1 MPTASNSTKL
11 KPTDSLDT
19 RPAIFGRTVTSTFR
33 KMSGFKHQP
42 PGNLRTGMIP
52 PIVFGSLFLNLP
64 KLLKLRFYL
73 KKERKK
79 HPADDV
85 RILFYSD
92 NLDETNGIA
101 NNLRNV
107 IPYMRAH
114 GMNAFLAGNAFNTRP
129 CGVVENGY
137 CLLLPRMFSMEQLG
151 YANSELAIPRV
162 GPVLRLLK
170 RYPVDLIEFETP
182 SPGAWLVCF
191 CAKVAGI
198 KVFSHY
204 RTDVPTYTKTLV
216 KAKWMFHFVLRLMK
230 IFYRMTRPVVC
241 PCKDYANILTSQL
254 KVPENQVQILPRG
267 LPLEKFSQNLR
278 GKGTWER
285 FNGAGAPTDNTQT
298 DVVQS
303 NATQVRI
310 ARKVRFSF
318 IGRISKEK
326 NLEFLNSVWKK
337 FAAKHKDVELM
348 YVGYGWY
355 LEEIKKFFEGDS
367 SVHFAGEQGGEILA
381 GLYADSDF
389 FLFPST
395 TDTFGNVVVEAMS
408 TGTPAIVSDYG
419 GPHDIVMDEAA
430 GRILPINE
438 DAWLNALEECRKL
451 YLEEPDTY
459 AKMRETAHERSLK
472 YTMESSTKAQF
483 DYFRK
488 LKKEAYGI

>member
-1 MPTASNSTKL
+1 MKTASGSTKL
-11 KPTDSLDT
+11 KATDALDT
-19 RPAIFGRTVTSTFR
+19 RPPIFGRTVTSTFR
-33 KMSGFKHQP
+33 KMFSFKHQP

-52 PIVFGSLFLNLP
+52 PIVFGSLLLNIP
-64 KLLKLRFYL
+64 KLLKLRGYL
-73 KKERKK
+73 KKERAKR
-79 HPADDV
+79 PADDV

-114 GMNAFLAGNAFNTRP
+114 GMKAFLAGNA
-129 CGVVENGY
+129 Y
-137 CLLLPRMFSMEQLG
+137 CILLPRLFSMEQLG

-216 KAKWMFHFVLRLMK
+216 KAKWMFHFVLWLMK
-230 IFYRMTRPVVC
+230 IFYGMTKPVVS
-241 PCKDYANILTSQL
+241 PCKDYADILTSQL
-254 KVPENQVQILPRG
+254 KIPANQVQILPRG
-267 LPLEKFSQNLR
+267 LPLEKFSPDLR
-278 GKGTWER
+278 GKGVWEKY
-285 FNGAGAPTDNTQT
+285 NGANETIQT
-298 DVVQS
+298 GS
-303 NATQVRI
+303 

-326 NLEFLNSVWKK
+326 NLEFLNGVWKK
-337 FAAKHKDVELM
+337 FAAQHNDVELM

-355 LEEIKKFFEGDS
+355 LEEIKQFFAGDN
-367 SVHFAGEQGGEILA
+367 SVHFAGEQGGETLA
-381 GLYADSDF
+381 SLYADSDF
-389 FLFPST
+389 FLFPSV

-408 TGTPAIVSDYG
+408 TGTPAIVSNYG

-430 GRILPINE
+430 GRILPIDEN
-438 DAWLNALEECRKL
+438 AWLNAMEECRTMF
-451 YLEEPDTY
+451 LEKPEEY
-459 AKMRETAHERSLK
+459 ARMREVAHERTLK
-472 YTMESSTKAQF
+472 YTMQNSTKAQF

-488 LKKEAYGI
+488 LKKNAYKL

>member
-1 MPTASNSTKL
+1 MTTASNSTKL
-11 KPTDSLDT
+11 KPTDVLDT
-19 RPAIFGRTVTSTFR
+19 RPAIFGRTVTSTFK
-33 KMSGFKHQP
+33 KMFGFKHQP

-52 PIVFGSLFLNLP
+52 PIVFGSLILNIP
-64 KLLKLRFYL
+64 KLLKLRSYL
-73 KKERKK
+73 KKERKQ

-85 RILFYSD
+85 RVLFYSD

-114 GMNAFLAGNAFNTRP
+114 GMHAFLAGNAFNTRP

-137 CLLLPRMFSMEQLG
+137 CILLPRLFSMEQLG

-216 KAKWMFHFVLRLMK
+216 KAKWMFHFVLWLMK
-230 IFYRMTRPVVC
+230 IFYGMTKPVVS
-241 PCKDYANILTSQL
+241 PCKDYADILTSQL
-254 KVPENQVQILPRG
+254 KIPANQVQILPRG
-267 LPLEKFSQNLR
+267 LPLEKFSQDLR
-278 GKGTWER
+278 GKGTWEKYSDS
-285 FNGAGAPTDNTQT
+285 AD
-298 DVVQS
+298 
-303 NATQVRI
+303 
-310 ARKVRFSF
+310 RKVRFSF

-326 NLEFLNSVWKK
+326 NLEFLNGVWKK
-337 FAAKHKDVELM
+337 FAAKHNDVELM

-355 LEEIKKFFEGDS
+355 LEEIKKFFEGDN
-367 SVHFAGEQGGEILA
+367 SVHFAGEQGGETLA
-381 GLYADSDF
+381 SLYADSDF
-389 FLFPST
+389 FLFPSM

-408 TGTPAIVSDYG
+408 TGTPAIVSNYG

-430 GRILPINE
+430 GRILPIDE
-438 DAWLNALEECRKL
+438 DAWLNALEEARKL
-451 YLEEPDTY
+451 YLEQPEAY

-483 DYFRK
+483 EFFRK
-488 LKKEAYGI
+488 LKREAYGL

>member
-230 IFYRMTRPVVC
+230 IFYRMTRPVVS

-348 YVGYGWY
+348 YVGYGWD

-430 GRILPINE
+430 GRILPIDE

>member
-11 KPTDSLDT
+11 KPTDSLDS
-19 RPAIFGRTVTSTFR
+19 RPAIFGRTVTSTFK
-33 KMSGFKHQP
+33 KMFSFKHQP

-52 PIVFGSLFLNLP
+52 PVVFGTLFWNLP
-64 KLLKLRFYL
+64 KLLKLRCYL
-73 KKERKK
+73 KKERRQR
-79 HPADDV
+79 PANDV

-114 GMNAFLAGNAFNTRP
+114 GMQAYLAGNAFNTRP
-129 CGVVENGY
+129 CGVVENSY

-151 YANSELAIPRV
+151 YANSELAIPRI

-216 KAKWMFHFVLRLMK
+216 KAKWMFHFVLWLMK
-230 IFYRMTRPVVC
+230 IFYRMTRPVVS
-241 PCKDYANILTSQL
+241 PCKDYADILTSQL
-254 KVPENQVQILPRG
+254 KVPVNQVQILPRG
-267 LPLEKFSQNLR
+267 LPLEKFSQDLR

-285 FNGAGAPTDNTQT
+285 FNGAGVPAAQT
-298 DVVQS
+298 DFAQS
-303 NATQVRI
+303 NATQVGT

-326 NLEFLNSVWKK
+326 NLEFLNGVWKK
-337 FAAKHKDVELM
+337 FAAKHDDVELM

-367 SVHFAGEQGGEILA
+367 SVHFAGEQGGETLA

-430 GRILPINE
+430 GRILPIDE
-438 DAWLNALEECRKL
+438 DAWLSALEECRKL
-451 YLEEPDTY
+451 YLEEPATY
-459 AKMRETAHERSLK
+459 AKMREVAHERSLK

-483 DYFRK
+483 EFFRK
-488 LKKEAYGI
+488 LKKEAYGISG

>member
-198 KVFSHY
+198 KGFSHY

-230 IFYRMTRPVVC
+230 IFYRMTRPVVS

-430 GRILPINE
+430 GRILPIDE

>member
-11 KPTDSLDT
+11 KASDVLDT
-19 RPAIFGRTVTSTFR
+19 RPAIFGRTVTSTFK
-33 KMSGFKHQP
+33 KMFGFKHQP

-52 PIVFGSLFLNLP
+52 PIVFGSLILNIP
-64 KLLKLRFYL
+64 KLLKLRSFL
-73 KKERKK
+73 KKERKQ

-114 GMNAFLAGNAFNTRP
+114 GMHAFLAGNAFNTRP

-137 CLLLPRMFSMEQLG
+137 CILLPRLFSMEQLG

-170 RYPVDLIEFETP
+170 RYPIDLIEFETP

-204 RTDVPTYTKTLV
+204 RTDVPTYTRTLV
-216 KAKWMFHFVLRLMK
+216 KAKWMFHFVLWLMK
-230 IFYRMTRPVVC
+230 IFYGMTKPVVS
-241 PCKDYANILTSQL
+241 PCKDYAKILTTQL
-254 KVPENQVQILPRG
+254 KVPENKVQILPRG
-267 LPLEKFSQNLR
+267 LPLEKFSPAMR
-278 GKGTWER
+278 GKGVWEKY
-285 FNGAGAPTDNTQT
+285 NGATEAIQNE
-298 DVVQS
+298 
-303 NATQVRI
+303 N
-310 ARKVRFSF
+310 RKVRFSF

-326 NLEFLNSVWKK
+326 NLEFLNGVWKK
-337 FAAKHKDVELM
+337 FAEKHNDVELM

-355 LEEIKKFFEGDS
+355 LEEIKKFFEGDN
-367 SVHFAGEQGGEILA
+367 SVHFAGEQGGETLA
-381 GLYADSDF
+381 SLYADSDF
-389 FLFPST
+389 FLFPSV

-408 TGTPAIVSDYG
+408 TGTPAIVSNYG

-430 GRILPINE
+430 GRILPIDE
-438 DAWLNALEECRKL
+438 DAWLTALEECRKL
-451 YLEEPDTY
+451 YLEQPEVY
-459 AKMRETAHERSLK
+459 AKMREVAHERSLK

-483 DYFRK
+483 EFFRK
-488 LKKEAYGI
+488 LKREAYGI

>member
-11 KPTDSLDT
+11 KASDVLDT
-19 RPAIFGRTVTSTFR
+19 RPAIFGRTVTSTFK
-33 KMSGFKHQP
+33 KMFGFKHQP

-52 PIVFGSLFLNLP
+52 PIVFGSLILNIP
-64 KLLKLRFYL
+64 KLLKLRSFL
-73 KKERKK
+73 KKERKQ

-114 GMNAFLAGNAFNTRP
+114 GMHAFLAGNAFNSRP
-129 CGVVENGY
+129 CGVVENSY
-137 CLLLPRMFSMEQLG
+137 CLLLPRLFSMEQLG
-151 YANSELAIPRV
+151 YANSELAIPRI

-204 RTDVPTYTKTLV
+204 RTDVPTYTRTLV
-216 KAKWMFHFVLRLMK
+216 KAKWMFHFVLWLMK
-230 IFYRMTRPVVC
+230 IFYGMTKPVVS

-254 KVPENQVQILPRG
+254 KVPENKVQILPRG
-267 LPLEKFSQNLR
+267 LPLEKFSPAMR
-278 GKGTWER
+278 GKGVWEKY
-285 FNGAGAPTDNTQT
+285 NGATEAIQNE
-298 DVVQS
+298 
-303 NATQVRI
+303 N
-310 ARKVRFSF
+310 RKVRFSF

-326 NLEFLNSVWKK
+326 NLEFLNGVWKK
-337 FAAKHKDVELM
+337 FAAKHDDVELM

-355 LEEIKKFFEGDS
+355 LEEIKKFFEGDN
-367 SVHFAGEQGGEILA
+367 SVHFAGEQGGETLA
-381 GLYADSDF
+381 SLYADSDF
-389 FLFPST
+389 FLFPSV

-408 TGTPAIVSDYG
+408 TGTPAIVSNYG

-430 GRILPINE
+430 GRILPIDE
-438 DAWLNALEECRKL
+438 DAWLTALEECRKL

-459 AKMRETAHERSLK
+459 AKMREVAHERSLK

-483 DYFRK
+483 EFFRK
-488 LKKEAYGI
+488 LKREAYGI

>member
-1 MPTASNSTKL
+1 MTTASSSTKL
-11 KPTDSLDT
+11 KPTDALDT
-19 RPAIFGRTVTSTFR
+19 RPSIFGRNVTSTFK
-33 KMSGFKHQP
+33 KMFSFKHQP
-42 PGNLRTGMIP
+42 PGNLRTCMIP
-52 PIVFGSLFLNLP
+52 PVVFGTLILNLP

-73 KKERKK
+73 KKERQE

-114 GMNAFLAGNAFNTRP
+114 GMKAFLAGNAFNTRP

-151 YANSELAIPRV
+151 YANSELAIPRI

-216 KAKWMFHFVLRLMK
+216 KAKWMYTYVLWLMQ
-230 IFYRMTRPVVC
+230 IFYGMTKPVVS
-241 PCKDYANILTSQL
+241 PCKDYADILTSQL
-254 KVPENQVQILPRG
+254 KIPENQVKILPRG
-267 LPLEKFSQNLR
+267 LPLEKFSPDMR
-278 GKGTWER
+278 GKGTWEKYSE
-285 FNGAGAPTDNTQT
+285 GNT
-298 DVVQS
+298 
-303 NATQVRI
+303 
-310 ARKVRFSF
+310 RKVRFSF

-326 NLEFLNSVWKK
+326 NLEFLNRVWKK
-337 FAAKHKDVELM
+337 FAEQHDDVELM

-355 LEEIKKFFEGDS
+355 LEEIKKRFKDNP
-367 SVHFAGEQGGEILA
+367 SVCFAGEQGGEMLA
-381 GLYADSDF
+381 SLYADADF

-395 TDTFGNVVVEAMS
+395 TDTFGNVVVEAMAA
-408 TGTPAIVSDYG
+408 GTPAIVSNYG
-419 GPHDIVMDEAA
+419 GPRSIVQDDKC
-430 GRILPINE
+430 GRILPIDE
-438 DAWLNALEECRKL
+438 TKWIETLEECRTIKL
-451 YLEEPDTY
+451 EKQDVYEQ
-459 AKMRETAHERSLK
+459 MRIDSHERSQR
-472 YTMESSTKAQF
+472 YTLESSTKTQF
-483 DYFRK
+483 EYFRK
-488 LKKEAYGI
+488 LKQETYRI

>member
-11 KPTDSLDT
+11 KASDVLDT
-19 RPAIFGRTVTSTFR
+19 RPAIFGRTVTSTFK
-33 KMSGFKHQP
+33 KMFGFKHQP

-73 KKERKK
+73 KKERKQ

-114 GMNAFLAGNAFNTRP
+114 GMHAFLAGNAFNTRP

-137 CLLLPRMFSMEQLG
+137 CILLPRLFSMEQLG

-204 RTDVPTYTKTLV
+204 RTDVPTYTRTLV
-216 KAKWMFHFVLRLMK
+216 KAKWMFHFVLWLMK
-230 IFYRMTRPVVC
+230 IFYGMTKPVVS
-241 PCKDYANILTSQL
+241 PCKDYAKILTTQL
-254 KVPENQVQILPRG
+254 KVPENKVQILPRG
-267 LPLEKFSQNLR
+267 LPLEKFSPAMR
-278 GKGTWER
+278 GKGVWEKY
-285 FNGAGAPTDNTQT
+285 NGATEAIQNE
-298 DVVQS
+298 
-303 NATQVRI
+303 N
-310 ARKVRFSF
+310 RKVRFSF

-326 NLEFLNSVWKK
+326 NLEFLNGVWKK
-337 FAAKHKDVELM
+337 FAAKHDDVELM

-355 LEEIKKFFEGDS
+355 LEEIKKFFEGNN
-367 SVHFAGEQGGEILA
+367 SVHFAGEQGGETLA
-381 GLYADSDF
+381 SLYADSDF
-389 FLFPST
+389 FLFPSV

-408 TGTPAIVSDYG
+408 TGTPAIVSNYG

-430 GRILPINE
+430 GRILPIDE
-438 DAWLNALEECRKL
+438 DAWLTALEECRKL
-451 YLEEPDTY
+451 YLEQPEVY
-459 AKMRETAHERSLK
+459 AKMREVAHERSLK

-483 DYFRK
+483 EFFRK
-488 LKKEAYGI
+488 LKRKAYGI

>member
-1 MPTASNSTKL
+1 MKTASGSTKL
-11 KPTDSLDT
+11 KATDALDT
-19 RPAIFGRTVTSTFR
+19 RPAIFGRKVTSTFK
-33 KMSGFKHQP
+33 KMSSFKHQP

-52 PIVFGSLFLNLP
+52 PIVFGSLIANLP
-64 KLLKLRFYL
+64 KLLKLRSYL
-73 KKERKK
+73 KKERRK

-114 GMNAFLAGNAFNTRP
+114 GMKAFLAGNAFNTRP
-129 CGVVENGY
+129 CGVVENSY
-137 CLLLPRMFSMEQLG
+137 CILLPRLFSMEQLG

-204 RTDVPTYTKTLV
+204 RTDVPTYTRTLV
-216 KAKWMFHFVLRLMK
+216 KAKWMYHFVLWLMK
-230 IFYRMTRPVVC
+230 IFYGMTKPVVS
-241 PCKDYANILTSQL
+241 PCKDYADILTSQL
-254 KVPENQVQILPRG
+254 KIPESKVKILPRG
-267 LPLEKFSQNLR
+267 LPLEKFSPDLR
-278 GKGTWER
+278 GKGVWEKY
-285 FNGAGAPTDNTQT
+285 NGAEAIQTGA
-298 DVVQS
+298 
-303 NATQVRI
+303 

-326 NLEFLNSVWKK
+326 NLEFLNGVWKK
-337 FAAKHKDVELM
+337 FAARHDDVELM

-355 LEEIKKFFEGDS
+355 LEEIKKFYEGDN
-367 SVHFAGEQGGEILA
+367 SVHFAGEQGGETLA
-381 GLYADSDF
+381 SLYADSDF
-389 FLFPST
+389 FLFPSV

-408 TGTPAIVSDYG
+408 TGTPALVSDYG
-419 GPHDIVMDEAA
+419 GPHDIVMDNAA
-430 GRILPINE
+430 GRILPIDE
-438 DAWLNALEECRKL
+438 DAWLNAMEECRKL
-451 YLEEPDTY
+451 FLEEPETY
-459 AKMRETAHERSLK
+459 AKMRETAHERTQK
-472 YTMESSTKAQF
+472 YTMQNSTKAQF
-483 DYFRK
+483 EYFRE
-488 LKKEAYGI
+488 LKRDAYGM

>member
-1 MPTASNSTKL
+1 MTTASSSTKL
-11 KPTDSLDT
+11 KPTDALDS
-19 RPAIFGRTVTSTFR
+19 RPQIFGRTVTSTFK
-33 KMSGFKHQP
+33 KMFGFKHQP
-42 PGNLRTGMIP
+42 PGNLRTCMIP
-52 PIVFGSLFLNLP
+52 PVVFGTLLLNLP
-64 KLLKLRFYL
+64 ALLKLRFYL
-73 KKERKK
+73 KKERKSR
-79 HPADDV
+79 PADDV

-107 IPYMRAH
+107 IPYMRSH
-114 GMNAFLAGNAFNTRP
+114 GMKAFLAGNAFNTRP

-151 YANSELAIPRV
+151 YANSELAIPRI

-198 KVFSHY
+198 KAFSHY

-216 KAKWMFHFVLRLMK
+216 KAKWMYSYVLWLMQ
-230 IFYRMTRPVVC
+230 IFYGMTKPVVS

-254 KVPENQVQILPRG
+254 KIPANQVQILPRG
-267 LPLEKFSQNLR
+267 LPLEKFSPSLR
-278 GKGTWER
+278 GKGVWEQY
-285 FNGAGAPTDNTQT
+285 NGSAKGDGTGENK
-298 DVVQS
+298 
-303 NATQVRI
+303 

-326 NLEFLNSVWKK
+326 NLEFLNRVWKK
-337 FAAKHKDVELM
+337 FAALHSDVELM

-355 LEEIKKFFEGDS
+355 LEEIKKSFEGDS
-367 SVHFAGEQGGEILA
+367 SVHFAGEQGGEALA
-381 GLYADSDF
+381 SLYADSDF
-389 FLFPST
+389 FLFPSV

-408 TGTPAIVSDYG
+408 TGTPALVSDYG
-419 GPHDIVMDEAA
+419 GPHDIVLDDQA
-430 GRILPINE
+430 GRILPIDEN
-438 DAWLNALEECRKL
+438 AWLNAMEDCRRIF
-451 YLEEPDTY
+451 LEEPETY
-459 AKMRETAHERSLK
+459 AKMRNLAHERSLK

-483 DYFRK
+483 EYFRK
-488 LKKEAYGI
+488 LKKEAYGL

>member
-11 KPTDSLDT
+11 KPTDVLDT
-19 RPAIFGRTVTSTFR
+19 RPAIFGRTVTSTFK
-33 KMSGFKHQP
+33 KMFGFKHQP

-52 PIVFGSLFLNLP
+52 PIVFGSLILNIP
-64 KLLKLRFYL
+64 KLLKLRSYL
-73 KKERKK
+73 KKERKQ

-85 RILFYSD
+85 RVLFYSD

-114 GMNAFLAGNAFNTRP
+114 GMHAFLAGNAFNTRP

-216 KAKWMFHFVLRLMK
+216 KAKWMFHFVLWLMK
-230 IFYRMTRPVVC
+230 IFYGMTKPVVS
-241 PCKDYANILTSQL
+241 PCKDYADILTSQL

-267 LPLEKFSQNLR
+267 LPLEKFSPDLR
-278 GKGTWER
+278 GKGTWEKYSDSA
-285 FNGAGAPTDNTQT
+285 N
-298 DVVQS
+298 
-303 NATQVRI
+303 
-310 ARKVRFSF
+310 RKVRFSF

-326 NLEFLNSVWKK
+326 NLEFLNGVWKK
-337 FAAKHKDVELM
+337 FAAKHNDVELM

-355 LEEIKKFFEGDS
+355 LEEIKKFFEGDN
-367 SVHFAGEQGGEILA
+367 SVHFAGEQGGETLA

-430 GRILPINE
+430 GRILPIDE
-438 DAWLNALEECRKL
+438 DAWLNALEEARKL
-451 YLEEPDTY
+451 YLEQPEAYT
-459 AKMRETAHERSLK
+459 KMREVAHERSLK
-472 YTMESSTKAQF
+472 YTMQSSTKAQF
-483 DYFRK
+483 EFFRK
-488 LKKEAYGI
+488 LKREAYGL

>member
-11 KPTDSLDT
+11 KPTDVLDT
-19 RPAIFGRTVTSTFR
+19 RPAIFGRTVTSTFK
-33 KMSGFKHQP
+33 KMFGFRHQP

-52 PIVFGSLFLNLP
+52 PIVFGSLILNIP
-64 KLLKLRFYL
+64 KLLKLRSYL
-73 KKERKK
+73 KKERKQ

-85 RILFYSD
+85 RVLFYSD

-114 GMNAFLAGNAFNTRP
+114 GMHAFLAGNAFNTRP

-137 CLLLPRMFSMEQLG
+137 CILLPRMFSMEQLG

-216 KAKWMFHFVLRLMK
+216 KAKWMFHFVLWLMK
-230 IFYRMTRPVVC
+230 IFYGMTKPVVS
-241 PCKDYANILTSQL
+241 PCKDYADILTSQL

-267 LPLEKFSQNLR
+267 LPLEKFSRDLR
-278 GKGTWER
+278 GKGIWEKY
-285 FNGAGAPTDNTQT
+285 NGATE
-298 DVVQS
+298 VVQS
-303 NATQVRI
+303 EN
-310 ARKVRFSF
+310 RKVRFSF

-326 NLEFLNSVWKK
+326 NLEFLNGVWKK
-337 FAAKHKDVELM
+337 FAAKHNDVELM

-355 LEEIKKFFEGDS
+355 LEEIKKFFEGDN
-367 SVHFAGEQGGEILA
+367 SVHFAGEQGGETLA
-381 GLYADSDF
+381 SLYADSDF
-389 FLFPST
+389 FLFPSV

-408 TGTPAIVSDYG
+408 TGTPAIVSNYG

-430 GRILPINE
+430 GRILPIDE
-438 DAWLNALEECRKL
+438 DAWLNALEEARKL
-451 YLEEPDTY
+451 YLEQPKAY

-483 DYFRK
+483 EFFRK
-488 LKKEAYGI
+488 LKREAYGL

>member
-11 KPTDSLDT
+11 KATDVLDT

-33 KMSGFKHQP
+33 KMFSFKHQP

-52 PIVFGSLFLNLP
+52 PIVFGSLILNIP
-64 KLLKLRFYL
+64 KLLKLRSYL
-73 KKERKK
+73 KKERKQ

-114 GMNAFLAGNAFNTRP
+114 GMHAFLAGNAFNSRP
-129 CGVVENGY
+129 CGVVENSY
-137 CLLLPRMFSMEQLG
+137 CLLLPRLFSMEQLG
-151 YANSELAIPRV
+151 YANSELAIPRI

-191 CAKVAGI
+191 CAKIAGI

-216 KAKWMFHFVLRLMK
+216 KAKWMFHFVLWLMK
-230 IFYRMTRPVVC
+230 VFYGMTKPVVS
-241 PCKDYANILTSQL
+241 PCKDYADILTSQL
-254 KVPENQVQILPRG
+254 KIPANQVQILPRG
-267 LPLEKFSQNLR
+267 LPLEKFSQDLR
-278 GKGTWER
+278 GKGTWEKYSDS
-285 FNGAGAPTDNTQT
+285 AD
-298 DVVQS
+298 
-303 NATQVRI
+303 
-310 ARKVRFSF
+310 RKVRFSF

-326 NLEFLNSVWKK
+326 NLEFLNGVWKK
-337 FAAKHKDVELM
+337 FAAKHNDVELM

-355 LEEIKKFFEGDS
+355 LEEIKKFFEGDN
-367 SVHFAGEQGGEILA
+367 SVHFAGEQGGETLA
-381 GLYADSDF
+381 SLYADSDF
-389 FLFPST
+389 FLFPSV

-408 TGTPAIVSDYG
+408 TGTPAIVSNYG

-430 GRILPINE
+430 GRILPIDE
-438 DAWLNALEECRKL
+438 DAWLNALEECRRI
-451 YLEEPDTY
+451 YLEEPATY

-483 DYFRK
+483 EFFRK
-488 LKKEAYGI
+488 LKRDAYGL

>member
-1 MPTASNSTKL
+1 MSTASSSTKL
-11 KPTDSLDT
+11 KPSDALDS
-19 RPAIFGRTVTSTFR
+19 RPTIFGRRVTSTFKKR
-33 KMSGFKHQP
+33 FSFKHQP

-73 KKERKK
+73 KKERRE

-85 RILFYSD
+85 RVLFYSD

-216 KAKWMFHFVLRLMK
+216 KAKWMYHFVLWLMK
-230 IFYRMTRPVVC
+230 IFYGMTKPVVS
-241 PCKDYANILTSQL
+241 PCKDYADILTSQL
-254 KVPENQVQILPRG
+254 KIPENKVKILPRG
-267 LPLEKFSQNLR
+267 LPLEKFSPEMR
-278 GKGTWER
+278 GKGTWEKY
-285 FNGAGAPTDNTQT
+285 NGASVLEQASG
-298 DVVQS
+298 
-303 NATQVRI
+303 
-310 ARKVRFSF
+310 RKVRFSF

-326 NLEFLNSVWKK
+326 NLEFLNNVWKK
-337 FAAKHKDVELM
+337 FAAKHDDVELM

-355 LEEIKKFFEGDS
+355 LKEIKQFFDGDS
-367 SVHFAGEQGGEILA
+367 SVHFAGEQGGETLA

-408 TGTPAIVSDYG
+408 TGTPAIVSNYG
-419 GPHDIVMDEAA
+419 GPHDIVMDSSA
-430 GRILPINE
+430 GRILPIDE
-438 DAWLNALEECRKL
+438 GSWLNALEECRRI
-451 YLEEPDTY
+451 YLEDPATY
-459 AKMRETAHERSLK
+459 AKMREVAHERSLK

-483 DYFRK
+483 EFFRE
-488 LKKEAYGI
+488 LKKEAYGL

>member
-11 KPTDSLDT
+11 KATDVLDS

-33 KMSGFKHQP
+33 KMFSFKHQP

-52 PIVFGSLFLNLP
+52 PIVFGSLILNIP
-64 KLLKLRFYL
+64 KLLKLRSYL
-73 KKERKK
+73 KKERKQ

-114 GMNAFLAGNAFNTRP
+114 GMHAFLAGNAFNTRP
-129 CGVVENGY
+129 CGVVENSY
-137 CLLLPRMFSMEQLG
+137 CLLLPRLFSMEQLG
-151 YANSELAIPRV
+151 YANSELAIPRI

-216 KAKWMFHFVLRLMK
+216 KAKWMFHFVLWLMK
-230 IFYRMTRPVVC
+230 VFYGMTKPVVS
-241 PCKDYANILTSQL
+241 PCKDYADILTSQL
-254 KVPENQVQILPRG
+254 KIPANQVQILPRG
-267 LPLEKFSQNLR
+267 LPLEKFSPDLR
-278 GKGTWER
+278 GKGTWEKYSDSA
-285 FNGAGAPTDNTQT
+285 N
-298 DVVQS
+298 
-303 NATQVRI
+303 
-310 ARKVRFSF
+310 RKVRFSF

-326 NLEFLNSVWKK
+326 NLEFLNGVWKK
-337 FAAKHKDVELM
+337 FAAKHNDVELM

-355 LEEIKKFFEGDS
+355 LEEIKKFFEGDN
-367 SVHFAGEQGGEILA
+367 SVHFAGEQGGETLA
-381 GLYADSDF
+381 SLYADSDF
-389 FLFPST
+389 FLFPSV

-408 TGTPAIVSDYG
+408 TGTPAIVSNYG

-430 GRILPINE
+430 GRILPIDE
-438 DAWLNALEECRKL
+438 DAWLNALEECRRI
-451 YLEEPDTY
+451 YLEEPATY

-483 DYFRK
+483 EFFRK
-488 LKKEAYGI
+488 LKRDAYGL

>member
-1 MPTASNSTKL
+1 
-11 KPTDSLDT
+11 
-19 RPAIFGRTVTSTFR
+19 
-33 KMSGFKHQP
+33 
-42 PGNLRTGMIP
+42 
-52 PIVFGSLFLNLP
+52 
-64 KLLKLRFYL
+64 
-73 KKERKK
+73 
-79 HPADDV
+79 
-85 RILFYSD
+85 
-92 NLDETNGIA
+92 
-101 NNLRNV
+101 
-107 IPYMRAH
+107 
-114 GMNAFLAGNAFNTRP
+114 
-129 CGVVENGY
+129 
-137 CLLLPRMFSMEQLG
+137 
-151 YANSELAIPRV
+151 
-162 GPVLRLLK
+162 
-170 RYPVDLIEFETP
+170 
-182 SPGAWLVCF
+182 
-191 CAKVAGI
+191 
-198 KVFSHY
+198 
-204 RTDVPTYTKTLV
+204 
-216 KAKWMFHFVLRLMK
+216 MK
-230 IFYRMTRPVVC
+230 IFYRMTRPVVS

-430 GRILPINE
+430 GRILPIDE

>member
-11 KPTDSLDT
+11 KPTDVLDT
-19 RPAIFGRTVTSTFR
+19 RPAIFGRTVTSTFK
-33 KMSGFKHQP
+33 KMFGFKHQP

-52 PIVFGSLFLNLP
+52 PIVFGSLILNIP
-64 KLLKLRFYL
+64 KLLKLRSYL
-73 KKERKK
+73 QKERKQ

-85 RILFYSD
+85 RVLFYSD

-114 GMNAFLAGNAFNTRP
+114 GMHAFLAGNAFNTRP

-216 KAKWMFHFVLRLMK
+216 KAKWMFHFVLWLMK
-230 IFYRMTRPVVC
+230 IFYGMTKPVVS
-241 PCKDYANILTSQL
+241 PCKDYADILTSQL

-267 LPLEKFSQNLR
+267 LPLEKFSPDLR
-278 GKGTWER
+278 GKGTWEKYSDS
-285 FNGAGAPTDNTQT
+285 TD
-298 DVVQS
+298 
-303 NATQVRI
+303 
-310 ARKVRFSF
+310 RKVRFSF

-326 NLEFLNSVWKK
+326 NLEFLNGVWKK
-337 FAAKHKDVELM
+337 FAAKHNDVELM

-355 LEEIKKFFEGDS
+355 LEEIKKFFEGDN
-367 SVHFAGEQGGEILA
+367 SVHFAGEQGGETLA

-430 GRILPINE
+430 GRILPIDE
-438 DAWLNALEECRKL
+438 DAWLNALEEARKL
-451 YLEEPDTY
+451 YLEQPEAYT
-459 AKMRETAHERSLK
+459 KMRETAHERSLK

-483 DYFRK
+483 EFFRK
-488 LKKEAYGI
+488 LKREAYGL

>member
-1 MPTASNSTKL
+1 MKTASGSTKL
-11 KPTDSLDT
+11 KATDALDT
-19 RPAIFGRTVTSTFR
+19 RPAIFGRKVTSTFK
-33 KMSGFKHQP
+33 KMSSFKHQP

-52 PIVFGSLFLNLP
+52 PIVFGSLIANLP
-64 KLLKLRFYL
+64 KLLKLRSYL
-73 KKERKK
+73 KKERRK

-114 GMNAFLAGNAFNTRP
+114 GMKAFLAGNAFNTRP
-129 CGVVENGY
+129 CGVVENSY
-137 CLLLPRMFSMEQLG
+137 CILLPRLFSMEQLG
-151 YANSELAIPRV
+151 YANSELASPRV

-204 RTDVPTYTKTLV
+204 RTDVPTYTRTLV
-216 KAKWMFHFVLRLMK
+216 KAKWMYHFVLWLMK
-230 IFYRMTRPVVC
+230 IFYGMTKPVVS
-241 PCKDYANILTSQL
+241 PCKDYADILTSQL
-254 KVPENQVQILPRG
+254 KIPENKVKILPRG
-267 LPLEKFSQNLR
+267 LPLEKFSPDLR
-278 GKGTWER
+278 GKGVWEKY
-285 FNGAGAPTDNTQT
+285 NGTSEMTQT
-298 DVVQS
+298 S
-303 NATQVRI
+303 T

-337 FAAKHKDVELM
+337 FAARHDDVELM

-355 LEEIKKFFEGDS
+355 LEEIKKFYEGDN
-367 SVHFAGEQGGEILA
+367 SVHFAGEQGGETLA
-381 GLYADSDF
+381 SLYADSDF
-389 FLFPST
+389 FLFPSV

-408 TGTPAIVSDYG
+408 TGTPALVSDYG
-419 GPHDIVMDEAA
+419 GPHDIVMDDAA
-430 GRILPINE
+430 GRILPIDE
-438 DAWLNALEECRKL
+438 EAWLKALEECRKL
-451 YLEEPDTY
+451 FLEEPETY
-459 AKMRETAHERSLK
+459 AKMRETAHERTQK
-472 YTMESSTKAQF
+472 YTMQNSTKAQF
-483 DYFRK
+483 EYFRE
-488 LKKEAYGI
+488 LKREAYGL

>member
-1 MPTASNSTKL
+1 
-11 KPTDSLDT
+11 
-19 RPAIFGRTVTSTFR
+19 
-33 KMSGFKHQP
+33 
-42 PGNLRTGMIP
+42 MIP

-73 KKERKK
+73 KKERRE

-85 RILFYSD
+85 RVLFYSD

-114 GMNAFLAGNAFNTRP
+114 GMKAFLAGNAFNTRP

-216 KAKWMFHFVLRLMK
+216 KAKWMYHFVLWLMK
-230 IFYRMTRPVVC
+230 IFYGMTKPVVS
-241 PCKDYANILTSQL
+241 PCKDYADILTSQL
-254 KVPENQVQILPRG
+254 KIPENKVKILPRG
-267 LPLEKFSQNLR
+267 LPLENFSTDMR
-278 GKGTWER
+278 GKGTWEKY
-285 FNGAGAPTDNTQT
+285 NGATVLEQASG
-298 DVVQS
+298 
-303 NATQVRI
+303 
-310 ARKVRFSF
+310 RKVRFSF

-337 FAAKHKDVELM
+337 FAAKHDDVELM

-355 LEEIKKFFEGDS
+355 LKEIKQFFEGDN
-367 SVHFAGEQGGEILA
+367 SVHFAGEQGGETLA

-408 TGTPAIVSDYG
+408 TGTPAIVSNYG
-419 GPHDIVMDEAA
+419 GPHDIVMDSSA
-430 GRILPINE
+430 GRILPIDKE
-438 DAWLNALEECRKL
+438 SWLNALEECRRI
-451 YLEEPDTY
+451 YLEDPTTY
-459 AKMRETAHERSLK
+459 AKMREVAHERSLK

-483 DYFRK
+483 EFFRE
-488 LKKEAYGI
+488 LKKEAYGL

>member
-1 MPTASNSTKL
+1 MKTASGSTKL
-11 KPTDSLDT
+11 KATDALDT
-19 RPAIFGRTVTSTFR
+19 RPAIFGRKVTSTFK
-33 KMSGFKHQP
+33 KMSSFKHQP

-52 PIVFGSLFLNLP
+52 PIVFGSLIANLP
-64 KLLKLRFYL
+64 KLLKLRSYL
-73 KKERKK
+73 KKERRK

-114 GMNAFLAGNAFNTRP
+114 GMKAFLAGNAFNTRP
-129 CGVVENGY
+129 CGVVENSY
-137 CLLLPRMFSMEQLG
+137 CILLPRLFSMEQLG

-204 RTDVPTYTKTLV
+204 RTDVPTYTRTLV
-216 KAKWMFHFVLRLMK
+216 KAKWMYHFVLWLMK
-230 IFYRMTRPVVC
+230 IFYGMTKPVVS
-241 PCKDYANILTSQL
+241 PCKDYADILTSQL
-254 KVPENQVQILPRG
+254 KIPEDKVKILPRG
-267 LPLEKFSQNLR
+267 LPLEKFSPDLR
-278 GKGTWER
+278 GKGVWEKY
-285 FNGAGAPTDNTQT
+285 NGAEAIQTGA
-298 DVVQS
+298 
-303 NATQVRI
+303 

-326 NLEFLNSVWKK
+326 NLEFLNGVWKK
-337 FAAKHKDVELM
+337 FAARHDDVELM

-355 LEEIKKFFEGDS
+355 LEEIKKFYEGDN
-367 SVHFAGEQGGEILA
+367 SVHFAGEQGGETLA
-381 GLYADSDF
+381 SLYADSDF
-389 FLFPST
+389 FLFPSV

-408 TGTPAIVSDYG
+408 TGTPALVSDYG
-419 GPHDIVMDEAA
+419 GPHDIVMDNAA
-430 GRILPINE
+430 GRILPIDE
-438 DAWLNALEECRKL
+438 DAWLNAMEECRKL
-451 YLEEPDTY
+451 FLEEPETY
-459 AKMRETAHERSLK
+459 AKMRETAHERTQK
-472 YTMESSTKAQF
+472 YTMQNSTKAQF
-483 DYFRK
+483 EYFRE
-488 LKKEAYGI
+488 LKRDAYGM

>member
-1 MPTASNSTKL
+1 MTTASSSTKL
-11 KPTDSLDT
+11 KPTDALDT
-19 RPAIFGRTVTSTFR
+19 RPSIFGRNVTSTFK
-33 KMSGFKHQP
+33 KMFSFRHQP
-42 PGNLRTGMIP
+42 PGNLRTGLIP
-52 PIVFGSLFLNLP
+52 PIVFASLFLNLP

-73 KKERKK
+73 KKERQE

-114 GMNAFLAGNAFNTRP
+114 GMKAFLAGNAFNTRP

-151 YANSELAIPRV
+151 YANSELAIPRI

-170 RYPVDLIEFETP
+170 RYPVDRIEFETP

-216 KAKWMFHFVLRLMK
+216 KAKWMFYFVLWLMK
-230 IFYRMTRPVVC
+230 IFYGMTKPVVS
-241 PCKDYANILTSQL
+241 PCKDYADILTSQL
-254 KVPENQVQILPRG
+254 KIPANQVKILPRG
-267 LPLEKFSQNLR
+267 LPLEKFSPDMR
-278 GKGTWER
+278 GKGTWEKYSEG
-285 FNGAGAPTDNTQT
+285 N
-298 DVVQS
+298 
-303 NATQVRI
+303 

-326 NLEFLNSVWKK
+326 NLEFLNRVWKK
-337 FAAKHKDVELM
+337 FAEKHDDVELM

-355 LEEIKKFFEGDS
+355 LEEIKKFYEGDN
-367 SVHFAGEQGGEILA
+367 SVHFAGEQGGETLA

-408 TGTPAIVSDYG
+408 TGTPALVSDYG

-438 DAWLNALEECRKL
+438 GAWLNALEECRKL
-451 YLEEPDTY
+451 FLEQPDTY
-459 AKMRETAHERSLK
+459 AKMREVAHERSLK

-483 DYFRK
+483 EYFRQ
-488 LKKEAYGI
+488 LKKEAYGL